1 MLCIT
6 QAFKFLFALVWLALS
21 ATIIRWI
28 NLTCL
33 KISALWPQGMH
44 EEAKTVIT
52 PKHTLLRH
60 VVYCCGRFAGNI
72 KYIPDKY
79 DYMNLEWA
87 NLYTVLLIDAIVRK
101 RNIWISFILNL
112 SQICNCRVKAQV
124 QIEKYVIYLSHQS
137 HIQAFKRSFK
147 RMPTGSFIWSTVVL
161 FQLKTRI

>member
-1 MLCIT
+1 M
-6 QAFKFLFALVWLALS
+6 
-21 ATIIRWI
+21 
-28 NLTCL
+28 

-87 NLYTVLLIDAIVRK
+87 NLQTALLINSIF
-101 RNIWISFILNL
+101 IST
-112 SQICNCRVKAQV
+112 KK
-124 QIEKYVIYLSHQS
+124 KYMNVIYTQPITNL
-137 HIQAFKRSFK
+137 
-147 RMPTGSFIWSTVVL
+147 
-161 FQLKTRI
+161 